1 MGVVEGMSVLP
12 PLPGAGSGQHVRVVR
27 LSDFGLPE
35 EVPTKPQ
42 DETRSD
48 DTFDGT
54 TDALETRMGARHMSE
69 LGSTLPRRQLGR
81 YLRDLRLQT
90 GMTIPEAAR
99 RIERGASTL
108 QRLETGQSER
118 IRLLDVRQ
126 LCGIY
131 NAGKTETEALIGLA
145 QQAAVKSWWHEYGNL
160 IPDNFDVYMGL
171 EAAACQLS
179 SYTPDVVYGLLQTPD
194 YARALMRAES
204 PRVGKDEIE
213 RMVEMK
219 MKRQGLIVRKR
230 YPADLVVVLL
240 ECALRRVVGSP
251 RIMAAQ
257 LRRIADMST
266 RPNVRVHVLPFRAG
280 IPLGDPVGQFVILDF
295 GTDNKGKPAEPPVV
309 YLESLTGDMYLEKP
323 NDVDRYHG
331 AHQALMDAALDETAS
346 RTLLRQVAREYVS

>member
-1 MGVVEGMSVLP
+1 MVMGAPGPKADRYGVVEGMSVLP

-27 LSDFGLPE
+27 LSDIGLPE

-54 TDALETRMGARHMSE
+54 TDALKTRMGARHMSE

-145 QQAAVKSWWHEYGNL
+145 QQAAVKSWWHEYGSL

-179 SYTPDVVYGLLQTPD
+179 SYTPDG
-194 YARALMRAES
+194 
-204 PRVGKDEIE
+204 
-213 RMVEMK
+213 
-219 MKRQGLIVRKR
+219 
-230 YPADLVVVLL
+230 
-240 ECALRRVVGSP
+240 
-251 RIMAAQ
+251 
-257 LRRIADMST
+257 
-266 RPNVRVHVLPFRAG
+266 
-280 IPLGDPVGQFVILDF
+280 
-295 GTDNKGKPAEPPVV
+295 
-309 YLESLTGDMYLEKP
+309 EK
-323 NDVDRYHG
+323 
-331 AHQALMDAALDETAS
+331 
-346 RTLLRQVAREYVS
+346 